1 MRWTSS
7 IIKVH
12 LYCLIVLLSR
22 CLYCQM
28 TIQTVMLSHH
38 FILFCPLP
46 SQIGKFDTETK
57 EVIWWGEENCWPS
70 EPVFVPRP
78 NGESEDDGERSFF
91 CRDSLADDNFPVR
104 FKTLKLSRQLKL
116 LSPSLFMCRCGFISR
131 YQLQPGSEVLHRG
144 YWWPNVQGS
153 RSSLHGRRAAQ
164 GRARDFHPK
173 CELVHF
179 TPPAT
184 HETKWH
190 WDGKRSGDCKLELS
204 VKSYFS

>member
-1 MRWTSS
+1 M
-7 IIKVH
+7 
-12 LYCLIVLLSR
+12 
-22 CLYCQM
+22 
-28 TIQTVMLSHH
+28 
-38 FILFCPLP
+38 
-46 SQIGKFDTETK
+46 
-57 EVIWWGEENCWPS
+57 WWGEENCWPS

-104 FKTLKLSRQLKL
+104 FKSLELPRQLKL

-173 CELVHF
+173 RELVHF
-179 TPPAT
+179 TPQPPTKQNGTEMGRDQGIANLSSLSKAT
-184 HETKWH
+184 LA
-190 WDGKRSGDCKLELS
+190 KL
-204 VKSYFS
+204 FF